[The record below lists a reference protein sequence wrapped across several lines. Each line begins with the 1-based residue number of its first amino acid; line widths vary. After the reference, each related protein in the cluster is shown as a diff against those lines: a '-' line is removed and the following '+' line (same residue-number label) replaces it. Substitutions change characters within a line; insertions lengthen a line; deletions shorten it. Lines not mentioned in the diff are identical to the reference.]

1 MRQSRRQLWK
11 SEERNLGEEETFE
24 LQKESWSQSVLQAG
38 EPIGQTIGWV
48 GNWRRMQPSSNR
60 FFIFYDF
67 LKLS

>member
-48 GNWRRMQPSSNR
+48 GNWRRMQSSGKR
-60 FFIFYDF
+60 FYKI
-67 LKLS
+67 LKS

>member
-24 LQKESWSQSVLQAG
+24 LQKESWSPSVLQAG